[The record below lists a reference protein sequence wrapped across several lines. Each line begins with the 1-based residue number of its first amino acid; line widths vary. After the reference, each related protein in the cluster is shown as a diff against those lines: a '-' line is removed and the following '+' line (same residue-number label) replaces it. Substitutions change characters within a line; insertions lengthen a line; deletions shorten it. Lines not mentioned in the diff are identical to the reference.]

1 MFNVENKDI
10 EPEFEFRNPVRLSKV
25 ETFFSKVD
33 IQIGLEML
41 LRLKKLKILFSGR
54 M

>member
-25 ETFFSKVD
+25 EIFF
-33 IQIGLEML
+33 Q
-41 LRLKKLKILFSGR
+41 KLIFKLVWR
-54 M
+54 CC